1 MSIEPRNLQR
11 KRALLGA
18 LAALFAFAGSEGV
31 ARAHFRL
38 IAPGNVVMQGA
49 DGSPQKSS

>member
-11 KRALLGA
+11 QRALLGA